1 MTRRRTL
8 ITAVLANLLLV
19 ACGGDSPTQSSA
31 GRVLW
36 RVEGRGSESTP
47 SEDSATVFFSTRDHE
62 LLALDKTSGAVRW
75 RRSIARTSLFPY
87 GIHTIVAGDIAA
99 LGHLD
104 VYGFQRGTGDPA
116 WTFRA
121 PDGDTAAITTLA
133 TDGATI
139 FTASSANRVYAID
152 ARTGAQRWVTQLP
165 GAGQT
170 SPFRPAYHDGS
181 VFVGTSRFGF
191 TSPSTSSLVSL
202 DAATGAIRW
211 VREFSDTDPNAIST
225 SQGIAV
231 FHGPH
236 VITVAEGGRIY
247 ALDRATGETRWMADR
262 LSPPTTFDVELRP
275 LAVSG
280 DVVVAASTTGT
291 IVGLSAE
298 TGAER
303 WRRTDPAAA
312 ISFADITAD
321 GPDVFVTGESGELFV
336 IEAATG
342 AIRWRSVA
350 GAGQGR
356 FASAPVADSDRLF
369 IAGPTGFF
377 ALRRD

>member
-8 ITAVLANLLLV
+8 ITAVLANLLLA

-75 RRSIARTSLFPY
+75 RRSITRTSLFPY
-87 GIHTIVAGDIAA
+87 GIHTVVAGDIAV

-104 VYGFQRGTGDPA
+104 VFGFERGSGNPA
-116 WTFRA
+116 WTFSA
-121 PDGDTAAITTLA
+121 PDGDEAAITTLA

-152 ARTGAQRWVTQLP
+152 ARTGSQQWLTRLP
-165 GAGQT
+165 DAGQT
-170 SPFRPAYHDGS
+170 SPFHPAYHDGS
-181 VFVGTSRFGF
+181 VFVGIARYGF
-191 TSPSTSSLVSL
+191 PTTTSLVSL

-211 VREFSDTDPNAIST
+211 VRDFVDADPNTFAA
-225 SQGIAV
+225 SQGNAV

-247 ALDRATGETRWMADR
+247 ALDRATGELRWSAGRVHPQPFYVDR
-262 LSPPTTFDVELRP
+262 RP